1 MNKKL
6 AKKGRFGDTKI
17 RKVDGKPAHVNSQ
30 EAKLIDR
37 KGKLGE
43 ILVKAEGAGTIN
55 PKTGLKEY
63 HKSSRLHNSS
73 HKIFGDNIA
82 HSNIST
88 LPGNLYDNASD
99 TMEDAI
105 ELTEGNEAE
114 LGALAY
120 FLVTGDIA
128 GALKVGYT
136 MSQVRDKAE
145 ELKLKGEIAEDKY
158 QKAMD
163 YYERQDDYLGEV
175 YGSQKEAYDRLWG
188 ENGYYAQVFGS
199 QMETYNKL
207 KEAYTEQLGYSP
219 TEKEM
224 VSRFQDMIKN
234 GDPELQKILDE
245 KTKLAL
251 SGIRQQGAENIQRVQ
266 GTVIGQGLE
275 NSIVAQD
282 IMARTDEATLKQ
294 LSETARKIA
303 TENRNAQLGVKRQA
317 QSDLDRLN
325 LSVEGRKRT
334 AITNLAG
341 LSTPIQSVAPAEPVR
356 GIPGIAPTNQSGL
369 YDQNPWSQLF
379 SYTNL
384 LDFDNLFGQGETPYV
399 PIDPNTPTDR

>member
-63 HKSSRLHNSS
+63 HESSFPS
-73 HKIFGDNIA
+73 
-82 HSNIST
+82 
-88 LPGNLYDNASD
+88 LPHPYHHGQWWGASD
-99 TMEDAI
+99 EQVETFDNMTQGVEEQTMEN
-105 ELTEGNEAE
+105 LPE

-120 FLVTGDIA
+120 FVVTGDIA

-399 PIDPNTPTDR
+399 PTDPNTPTGG